1 MTDEQL
7 DELVEAASPGSGACG
22 GQFTANTMA
31 MAFEVRGICAAGAA
45 MVPAMDG
52 SKGGVAVDAGRLVM
66 DVLARG
72 QRPSDIITRDSLEN
86 AIAAVATSGG
96 STNAVLHLLA
106 VAREAG
112 VELDIDDF
120 DRIAARTPLLCDL
133 KPGGR
138 FVATDL
144 HAAGGTA
151 LLLRR
156 LREAGLLHQDAP
168 PVPRRSIGQHA
179 PEA

>member
-1 MTDEQL
+1 
-7 DELVEAASPGSGACG
+7 
-22 GQFTANTMA
+22 
-31 MAFEVRGICAAGAA
+31 MAFEVMGISPAGAA

-52 SKGGVAVDAGRLVM
+52 SKSEVAVDAGKLVL

-112 VELDIDDF
+112 IDLSIDDF
-120 DRIAARTPLLCDL
+120 DRISERTPLLCSL
-133 KPGGR
+133 KPGGDY
-138 FVATDL
+138 VAVDL
-144 HAAGGTA
+144 YEAGGIA
-151 LLLRR
+151 LVAQRLL
-156 LREAGLLHQDAP
+156 EAGLLHADAP
-168 PVPRRSIGQHA
+168 TVTG
-179 PEA
+179 